1 MTHLAYM
8 VTRCHEC
15 SIDHPHHNFSNYFLT
30 KAGAFV
36 KMVLSIVDWVV
47 LIDKALSDFLR
58 LQTKEVAFLSEDFF

>member
-30 KAGAFV
+30 KTWVFV